1 MTLTL
6 PPEPASAASARAYVD
21 EALDTVGIGSDMR
34 EPAVLLTSELV
45 TNGIIHGCTDV
56 EVRLDITEDAVR
68 VEVTD
73 GGLEGCPVAEIVQPD
88 AEHGRGL
95 MIVSRLASRWGVELS
110 GGGTAVWFELRCPP
124 SPARRERQLLLNT
137 VAKHAR
143 RFISRL
149 RRS

>member
-1 MTLTL
+1 VLTWTL
-6 PPEPASAASARAYVD
+6 PPEPASVASARAYVD
-21 EALDTVGIGSDMR
+21 EALDTVGIGSAMR

-73 GGLEGCPVAEIVQPD
+73 GGVDGCPVAEVVQPD

-110 GGGTAVWFELRCPP
+110 RSGTAVWFELRCPG
-124 SPARRERQLLLNT
+124 SPARRERPLLLAA
-137 VAKHAR
+137 VKHAR
-143 RFISRL
+143 RFVGRL
-149 RRS
+149 ARS